1 MVGVNPEVAHET
13 MAGLSFLH
21 GVAQA
26 LWAGK
31 LFHIDLNG
39 QRVGRYDQDFRF
51 GAVGLKDAFFLV
63 KLLEDS
69 GYDGVRHFDA
79 RPLRVESNEGIW
91 DFAAGCMHTYLALKE
106 RAAQWGS
113 DADIRAAEAD
123 AKVPELALDTV
134 GPYSPELAAELLA
147 EQHDLEALGARECR
161 NERLDQLAVDLILG
175 LR

>member
-1 MVGVNPEVAHET
+1 
-13 MAGLSFLH
+13 MAGLSFHH
-21 GVAQA
+21 GVGQA

-39 QRVGRYDQDFRF
+39 QRIGRYDQDFRF
-51 GAVGLKDAFFLV
+51 GAVGVKDAFFLV

-79 RPLRVESNEGIW
+79 RPLRVESEEGIW
-91 DFAAGCMHTYLALKE
+91 DFASGCMRTYLALKE
-106 RAAQWGS
+106 RAARWAG
-113 DADIRAAEAD
+113 DADIAAAEAE

-134 GPYSPELAAELLA
+134 GPYSRERADELLG
-147 EQHDLEALGARECR
+147 ERHDLVALGARECR
-161 NERLDQLAVDLILG
+161 NERLDQLAIDLILG